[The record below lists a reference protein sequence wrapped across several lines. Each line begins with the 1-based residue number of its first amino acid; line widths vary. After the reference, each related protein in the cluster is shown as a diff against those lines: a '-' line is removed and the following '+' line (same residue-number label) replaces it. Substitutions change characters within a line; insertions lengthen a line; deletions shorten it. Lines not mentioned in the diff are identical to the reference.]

1 MTLNQL
7 EYFCAVCRYH
17 SISRA
22 AEELFV
28 SQPTVSMA
36 IRDLE
41 NELHVKLLKHQ
52 RNRISITSEGNLFY
66 QKADELLQQSRE
78 LYAEFS
84 SISSNQR
91 PLKIAIPP
99 LISTVLFPRI
109 IDAFHEKYD
118 TPVELYEYGSVRAR
132 KLLDAEVLDI
142 AFVNMDFP
150 NLEQYNYHE
159 IMQNHV
165 NYCISRS
172 HRYADRE
179 CVTMDMLTD
188 ERVILLNTDSVLN
201 RQILEKFTAAKIKPT
216 VYLYSSQLYTTLN
229 FVRGGDCGAF
239 LYSSIAVNPRDFV
252 QLPLV
257 PTAHSHFGIIWKK
270 SSFISQKSEQFLKFV
285 QNYDLVSV

>member
-1 MTLNQL
+1 MTLTQL

-41 NELHVKLLKHQ
+41 NELHVKLLNHQ

-66 QKADELLQQSRE
+66 QKADDLLQQSRE
-78 LYAEFS
+78 LYSEFS
-84 SISSNQR
+84 SISSTTR

-132 KLLDAEVLDI
+132 KLLDSELLDL
-142 AFVNMDFP
+142 AFVNMDFSS
-150 NLEQYNYHE
+150 LDQYNAHE
-159 IMQNHV
+159 IMENHV
-165 NYCISRS
+165 VYCISRS
-172 HRYADRE
+172 HRYADQE
-179 CVTMDMLTD
+179 KLTMDMLEG
-188 ERVILLNTDSVLN
+188 ERIILLNTDSVLN
-201 RQILEKFTAAKIKPT
+201 RQILEKYNAARIKPN
-216 VYLYSSQLYTTLN
+216 VYMYSSQLYTTLN
-229 FVRGGDCGAF
+229 TVRGGDCGAF

-252 QLPLV
+252 QLPLE
-257 PTAHSHFGIIWKK
+257 PLAHSHFGIIWKK
-270 SSFISQKSEQFLKFV
+270 GTFISQRTEQFIKFV
-285 QNYDLVSV
+285 QHYTLPV

>member
-1 MTLNQL
+1 MTLTQL

-41 NELHVKLLKHQ
+41 NELHVKLLNHQ

-66 QKADELLQQSRE
+66 QRADDLLQQSRE
-78 LYAEFS
+78 LYSEFS
-84 SISSNQR
+84 SISSTAR

-109 IDAFHEKYD
+109 IDAFHEKFD

-132 KLLDAEVLDI
+132 KLLDSELLDL
-142 AFVNMDFP
+142 AFVNMDFSS
-150 NLEQYNYHE
+150 LDQYNAYE
-159 IMQNHV
+159 IMENHV
-165 NYCISRS
+165 VYCISRS

-179 CVTMDMLTD
+179 KLTMDMLEG
-188 ERVILLNTDSVLN
+188 ERIILLNTDSVLN
-201 RQILEKFTAAKIKPT
+201 RQILEKYNAAKLKPN
-216 VYLYSSQLYTTLN
+216 VYMYNSQLYTTLN
-229 FVRGGDCGAF
+229 MLRSGDCGAF
-239 LYSSIAVNPRDFV
+239 LYSSIAVNPRDFI
-252 QLPLV
+252 QLPLE
-257 PTAHSHFGIIWKK
+257 PLAHSHFGIIWKK
-270 SSFISQKSEQFLKFV
+270 GSFISQRTEQFIRFV
-285 QNYDLVSV
+285 QHYKLPV

>member
-28 SQPTVSMA
+28 SQPTVSMS

-41 NELHVKLLKHQ
+41 NELHVKLLNHQ
-52 RNRISITSEGNLFY
+52 RNRISITSEGSLFY
-66 QKADELLQQSRE
+66 QKADALLQQSRE
-78 LYAEFS
+78 LYTEFS
-84 SISSNQR
+84 EITSTVR

-109 IDAFHEKYD
+109 MDAFHEKYD

-132 KLLDAEVLDI
+132 KLLDSELLDL

-150 NLEQYNYHE
+150 SLEQYNYHE
-159 IMQNHV
+159 ILENHV
-165 NYCISRS
+165 VYCVSRS
-172 HRYADRE
+172 HRYADCE
-179 CVTMDMLTD
+179 KLSMDML
-188 ERVILLNTDSVLN
+188 EGEHIILLNTDSVLN
-201 RQILEKFTAAKIKPT
+201 RQIFEKYNAAHLKPT
-216 VYLYSSQLYTTLN
+216 VCLYSSQLYTTLN
-229 FVRGGDCGAF
+229 FVRRGDCGAF

-252 QLPLV
+252 ELPLDPV
-257 PTAHSHFGIIWKK
+257 AHSHFGIIWKK
-270 SSFISQKSEQFLKFV
+270 GSFISQRAEQFIRFIQHYQLV
-285 QNYDLVSV
+285 Q

>member
-1 MTLNQL
+1 MTLTQL

-41 NELHVKLLKHQ
+41 NELHVKLLNHQ

-66 QKADELLQQSRE
+66 QKADDLLQQSRE
-78 LYAEFS
+78 LYSEFS
-84 SISSNQR
+84 SISSTAR

-109 IDAFHEKYD
+109 IDAFHEKFD

-132 KLLDAEVLDI
+132 KLLDSELLDI
-142 AFVNMDFP
+142 AFVNMDFSS
-150 NLEQYNYHE
+150 LEQYNAYE
-159 IMQNHV
+159 IMENHIV
-165 NYCISRS
+165 YCISRS
-172 HRYADRE
+172 HRD
-179 CVTMDMLTD
+179 D
-188 ERVILLNTDSVLN
+188 ERIILLNTDSVLN
-201 RQILEKFTAAKIKPT
+201 RQILEKYNAAKLKPN
-216 VYLYSSQLYTTLN
+216 VYMYNSQLYTTLN
-229 FVRGGDCGAF
+229 TLRSGDCGAF

-252 QLPLV
+252 QLPLE
-257 PTAHSHFGIIWKK
+257 PLAHSHFGIIWKK
-270 SSFISQKSEQFLKFV
+270 GSFISQRTEQFIKFV
-285 QNYDLVSV
+285 QHYRLPM